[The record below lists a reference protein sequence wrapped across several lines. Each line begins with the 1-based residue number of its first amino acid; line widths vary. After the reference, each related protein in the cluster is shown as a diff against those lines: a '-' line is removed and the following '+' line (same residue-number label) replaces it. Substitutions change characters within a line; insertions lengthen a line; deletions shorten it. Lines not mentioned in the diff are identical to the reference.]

1 MTTLTPGAAR
11 TTAGYPDAPT
21 SRRPVGERVWNIVGL
36 LVTAFVAFLWLLPL
50 LWAADTSLKSEGE
63 TTQLP
68 LRWIPESGFTLDAY
82 RAIIEQGDLLRWF
95 ANSTVIAVAV
105 TVLTLAIVALAA
117 YGFSRTDFRGKGL
130 VYAIVIAGL
139 MVPPQVLIVP
149 LFQEMTAFG
158 LLDTYWAVILPQLAA
173 PSMVYILKRFFDSI
187 PPELEEAARMD
198 GAGPLTIFLRI
209 VLPLSRSVLVAVGI
223 FTFIGAWNN
232 FLWPF
237 IATTNPDLMTIPVG
251 LANVSSGYGLM
262 YARIMA
268 SAVLGGLPLLI
279 LFVIF
284 QRQIVRGVA
293 HTGLGGT

>member
-1 MTTLTPGAAR
+1 M
-11 TTAGYPDAPT
+11 
-21 SRRPVGERVWNIVGL
+21 VGL